1 MTFNVS
7 GNLHPKRLPTVKRRP
22 CCDIVGQE
30 NLEKNVSRNQIK
42 WNQMTAMSKEEI
54 INSEVALAHFKIG
67 KNHEKDE
74 GGDIRASLR
83 LARLREK
90 KKKKN

>member
-1 MTFNVS
+1 
-7 GNLHPKRLPTVKRRP
+7 
-22 CCDIVGQE
+22 
-30 NLEKNVSRNQIK
+30 
-42 WNQMTAMSKEEI
+42 MTAMSKEEI

-74 GGDIRASLR
+74 GRDIRASLR